1 MSYTNYN
8 TSFLRN
14 KLIIPVGGRLDGVGG
29 PALWNPSA
37 DQRHGLGRILE
48 LDDGTNRFFKYL
60 ENGATEIAKA
70 RMVASE
76 ATDPQ
81 TKDTLQA
88 GYTQDVGDSVID
100 ILTTTGNAINNGDL
114 INSWLFVNQ
123 TADGAG
129 AAGDCYLINNN
140 EWVTEGVDTVLRLRL
155 ADQGG
160 IRNAIA
166 ATANLTIVKNKNK
179 DVIVKPTTLTGP
191 MIGVTLATVPV
202 GYFFWA
208 QFAGPTVCI
217 VDTGDTLI
225 AGEPVGHIDGSGT
238 AGSIGL
244 VSTFAE
250 DNMVGHLLTWA
261 DGADF
266 ALVDLTNM
274 G

>member
-14 KLIIPVGGRLDGVGG
+14 KLVIPVGARMDSLGG
-29 PALWNPSA
+29 PSLWTPTA
-37 DQRHGLGRILE
+37 DQNHGLGRILE
-48 LDDGTNRFFKYL
+48 LDDGTNRAFKYL

-76 ATDPQ
+76 ATDAE
-81 TKDTLQA
+81 TKDSLQDSDH
-88 GYTQDVGDSVID
+88 TQKVGATVINIKTD
-100 ILTTTGNAINNGDL
+100 TGNAINDGDL

-123 TADGAG
+123 STDGLLE
-129 AAGDCYLINNN
+129 AGDCYLIANNT
-140 EWVTEGVDTVLRLRL
+140 WVTSDTTLQITL

-160 IRNAIA
+160 IRNAIR

-179 DVIVKPTTLTGP
+179 DVIVKPVTLTGP
-191 MIGVTLATVPV
+191 MIGVTLAIVPV

-238 AGSIGL
+238 EGSLGL
-244 VSTFAE
+244 VATVAT
-250 DNMVGHLLTWA
+250 DNVVGHLLTWA

>member
-8 TSFLRN
+8 TSKLRN
-14 KLIIPVGGRLDGVGG
+14 ELIIAVGARLDGVGG
-29 PALWNPSA
+29 PSLWNPTA
-37 DQRHGLGRILE
+37 DQRHGLGRILKF
-48 LDDGTNRFFKYL
+48 DDGTNRAFKYL
-60 ENGATEIAKA
+60 ENGATAAIAKA

-81 TKDTLQA
+81 CKDSLQDSDH
-88 GYTQDVGDSVID
+88 TQDVGATVINIKTD
-100 ILTTTGNAINNGDL
+100 TGNAINDGDL

-123 TADGAG
+123 SNDGLLE
-129 AAGDCYLINNN
+129 AGDCYLINNN
-140 EWVTEGVDTVLRLRL
+140 TWVTSDTTLQITL

-160 IRNAIA
+160 IRNAIR

-191 MIGVTLATVPV
+191 MIGVTLAVVPV
-202 GYFFWA
+202 SYFFWA
-208 QFAGPTVCI
+208 QFRGPTCVI
-217 VDTGDTLI
+217 IDTGDTLI
-225 AGEPVGHIDGSGT
+225 AGEPVGHIDTSGT

-266 ALVDLTNM
+266 GLVDLTNM

>member
-14 KLIIPVGGRLDGVGG
+14 KLIIPVGARLDGVGG
-29 PALWNPSA
+29 PSLWNPTA

-60 ENGATEIAKA
+60 ENGATAIAKA

-76 ATDPQ
+76 ATDSE
-81 TKDTLQA
+81 TKDSLQDA
-88 GYTQDVGDSVID
+88 DHTQDVGDTVID
-100 ILTTTGNAINNGDL
+100 ILTDTGNAINNGDL

-123 TADGAG
+123 SADGLLE
-129 AAGDCYLINNN
+129 AGDNYLIANNT
-140 EWVTEGVDTVLRLRL
+140 WVTGDTTLRIEL
-155 ADQGG
+155 ADQDG
-160 IRNAIA
+160 IRTAIR
-166 ATANLTIVKNKNK
+166 ATSNLTIVKNKCK
-179 DVIVKPTTLTGP
+179 DVIVKPVTLTGP
-191 MIGVTLATVPV
+191 MIGVTLAAVPV

-217 VDTGDTLI
+217 VDASDTLI
-225 AGEPVGHIDGSGT
+225 AGEPVGHIDGSDT
-238 AGSIGL
+238 EGSIGL
-244 VSTFAE
+244 VATHAT

>member
-14 KLIIPVGGRLDGVGG
+14 KLIIPVGARLDGVGG
-29 PALWNPSA
+29 PSLWNPTV

-76 ATDPQ
+76 ATDAQ
-81 TKDTLQA
+81 TKDTLQTA
-88 GYTQDVGDSVID
+88 YTQDVGDTVID
-100 ILTTTGNAINNGDL
+100 ILATTGNAINDGDM
-114 INSWLFVNQ
+114 INSWMFVNQ
-123 TADGAG
+123 GATG
-129 AAGDCYLINNN
+129 VEGDCYLINNN
-140 EWVTEGVDTVLRLRL
+140 KWVTGDTVLQLIL
-155 ADQGG
+155 ADQDG

-179 DVIVKPTTLTGP
+179 DVIVKPVTLTGP
-191 MIGVTLATVPV
+191 MIGVTLATVPIS
-202 GYFFWA
+202 YFFWA

-217 VDTGDTLI
+217 IDTGDTVV

-238 AGSIGL
+238 VGSVGL
-244 VSTFAE
+244 VSSHAT

-266 ALVDLTNM
+266 GLVDLTNM